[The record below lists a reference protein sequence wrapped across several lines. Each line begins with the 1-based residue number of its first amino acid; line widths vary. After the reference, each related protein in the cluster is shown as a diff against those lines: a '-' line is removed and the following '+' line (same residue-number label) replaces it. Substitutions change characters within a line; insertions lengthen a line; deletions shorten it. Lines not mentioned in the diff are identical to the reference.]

1 MTTINLKDHYP
12 WYTEDS
18 FVEVTDEIAALFERF
33 RLDDE
38 AARIRAVRA
47 GPHFSLD
54 ANDGIEADALKLPER
69 PDEALERKELEQ
81 MLHDALAQLTEAQ
94 RRRVLANVIGGLSQQ
109 QIAVT
114 EETSQPAVN
123 KSIRRGLAL
132 MEKYLK
138 KYD

>member
-12 WYTEDS
+12 WYTEDT
-18 FVEVTDEIAALFERF
+18 FVEVSEELAAQFERF

-54 ANDGIEADALKLPER
+54 ADDGIEADALMLPER
-69 PDEALERKELEQ
+69 PDEALERKELEHT
-81 MLHDALAQLTEAQ
+81 LRDALAQLTDTQ
-94 RRRVLANVIGGLSQQ
+94 RRRVLAHVIGGLSQT
-109 QIAVT
+109 QIA
-114 EETSQPAVN
+114 EMEQTSQPAVS
-123 KSIRRGLAL
+123 KSVRKGLAL